1 MYSSRREIIGY
12 AIKIKRP
19 VNLSGL
25 TEEVLADIEDL
36 DISYY
41 IGKNGRHLINL
52 PQNPKVLFK
61 TEDSARD
68 HRQRFMHDNNEHFSI
83 IVPVYK
89 KLESNLNVV
98 RRTDVIQPKLLEFRP
113 RKRRNS
119 PENLAEN
126 KKRRTVS
133 AKKEAGMIPKL
144 R

>member
-1 MYSSRREIIGY
+1 MYTSKREIIGY

-41 IGKNGRHLINL
+41 IGKNGRHLIDL

-61 TEDSARD
+61 TEDSAQD
-68 HRQRFMHDNNEHFSI
+68 HCQRFMHDNNEHFSI

-89 KLESNLNVV
+89 KLDSKLNVV
-98 RRTDVIQPKLLEFRP
+98 QRNNIVCQPKLLEFRP
-113 RKRRNS
+113 RKRKNS
-119 PENLAEN
+119 PEDLIRN
-126 KKRRTVS
+126 KERRS
-133 AKKEAGMIPKL
+133 RKSNGIIPKL
-144 R
+144 I